1 MSRLSLSI
9 LAIFSVLFSLAQSP
23 QALNYQA
30 VARTANGQI
39 IPSQNIG
46 VRISILDGSAT
57 GTTIFQETHSLTTN
71 NFGLFTLGIG
81 KGTAG
86 TGTFSA
92 IPWET
97 GNKYLK
103 VEIAPQ
109 GGSNYLIQGTSQL
122 LSVPYALYAE
132 RTRLLA
138 GNNTVTIAGNTIMG
152 NYQAANNTILITG
165 NQIAGNYQPNADS
178 TIRIN
183 GNVIG
188 GNYKAANNTVVVTGN
203 TIAGNYQPAN
213 NTVAITGNTIAGNY
227 VAGNNTVAIA
237 GNSITGNYV
246 PANSTIAIT
255 GNTIA
260 GNYVAGNNTVAIT
273 GNSITGNYVPANNT
287 IAITGNTIA
296 GNYVPANN
304 TISIAGNTIA
314 SNFQA
319 GTGINI
325 AGNVISATTGSNLWT
340 TDPNGIHNV
349 SGNVGIGGNS
359 ALNGANNMLT
369 ITQPPTG
376 GFSAAL
382 DMVSS
387 DVFHTIMSIHNSSI
401 GGIGNRY
408 SFDVG
413 GSANNEVGPM
423 NFGLYSH
430 NTGRY
435 ILKIAGATGFLG
447 VGMVL
452 TQNIETPKSK
462 LHVFGGDVNIDQI
475 GSGIIMKSP
484 NGQCWRITVNNAGA
498 LVTTAIACP

>member
-1 MSRLSLSI
+1 
-9 LAIFSVLFSLAQSP
+9 
-23 QALNYQA
+23 
-30 VARTANGQI
+30 
-39 IPSQNIG
+39 
-46 VRISILDGSAT
+46 
-57 GTTIFQETHSLTTN
+57 
-71 NFGLFTLGIG
+71 
-81 KGTAG
+81 
-86 TGTFSA
+86 
-92 IPWET
+92 
-97 GNKYLK
+97 
-103 VEIAPQ
+103 
-109 GGSNYLIQGTSQL
+109 L

-260 GNYVAGNNTVAIT
+260 GNYVPGNNTVAITGNSITGNYVPANSTIAITGNTIAGNYVAGNNTVAIT

-287 IAITGNTIA
+287 VT
-296 GNYVPANN
+296 
-304 TISIAGNTIA
+304 IAGNTIA

-413 GSANNEVGPM
+413 GSANNEVGPT
-423 NFGLYSH
+423 NFGIYNH
-430 NTGRY
+430 NNARY
-435 ILKIAGATGFLG
+435 AIKINGPNGFVG
-447 VGMVL
+447 IGMVL
-452 TQNIETPKSK
+452 AQNIETPKSK
-462 LHVFGGDVNIDQI
+462 LHVFGGDINIDQI